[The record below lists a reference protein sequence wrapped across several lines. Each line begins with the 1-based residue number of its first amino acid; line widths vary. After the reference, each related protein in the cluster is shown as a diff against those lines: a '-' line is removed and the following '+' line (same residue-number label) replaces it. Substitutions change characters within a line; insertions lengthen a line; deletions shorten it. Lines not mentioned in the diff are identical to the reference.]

1 MATSL
6 RAAFEDARASGI
18 PQASARPSVAGV
30 WALGRIEARRML
42 LHPSFLIGM
51 AFAIFVM
58 RGAFGSGGTQMDLV
72 ENVAWVL
79 GGILVGVLVGTVLTT
94 NIAAMRPR
102 RDQTQELFGALPAP
116 PETRTVGVFAGLL
129 LGPVTLSI
137 VLTACAWWAFRS
149 NEDIGPHIDLF
160 LAVQIPLTVAALGA
174 IGFAIGRWVPSLLG
188 GPVVIAA
195 HIMTGI
201 FWAVPW
207 VLPTSTDVDR
217 PRHMVY
223 LVAAITTWV
232 ALALARD
239 RRTAPRFLIAA
250 IAFAVGVVAASQ
262 QLPPGGL

>member
-6 RAAFEDARASGI
+6 RAALEDARASGI
-18 PQASARPSVAGV
+18 PHASARPSVAGV

-42 LHPSFLIGM
+42 LHPSFLIGT
-51 AFAIFVM
+51 AFALFIM
-58 RGAFGSGGTQMDLV
+58 RGAFGSGGTQMDLR
-72 ENVAWVL
+72 ENLAWVI

-94 NIAAMRPR
+94 DIAAMRPR

-129 LGPVTLSI
+129 LGPVTVSI

-149 NEDIGPHIDLF
+149 NENIGPHIDLF

-174 IGFAIGRWVPSLLG
+174 IGIAVGRWVPSLLG

-195 HIMTGI
+195 HIFTGI
-201 FWAVPW
+201 IWAVPW
-207 VLPTSTDVDR
+207 VLPTETGVDR
-217 PRHMVY
+217 PSHIIY
-223 LVAAITTWV
+223 LVAAITTWT

-239 RRTAPRFLIAA
+239 RRTAPRFVIAA
-250 IAFAVGVVAASQ
+250 SAVAVGVVAATQ
-262 QLPPGGL
+262 QLPPGGW